1 MRWFDFRNPLSLE
14 PLVAETIFRAFCIG
28 YRGMLDFEVGS
39 LGVDVP
45 ANMKCYSKR
54 LTLDLQLSVF
64 DLGSKT
70 FND

>member
-14 PLVAETIFRAFCIG
+14 PLVAETIPRAFCIG

-45 ANMKCYSKR
+45 CNHGMLLEENC
-54 LTLDLQLSVF
+54 F
-64 DLGSKT
+64 GSPT
-70 FND
+70 QRFRFRIENFL